1 MNVNEIL
8 GAVLELV
15 ITVGVIIFCK
25 YLIPY
30 LKKVAKESEYNM
42 VYSAIDDA
50 VKMAEQT
57 IRAKGSGSEKKQ
69 AVLDIIDKVMIDN
82 NINMS
87 EEQINSII
95 ESAVFIM
102 NKEKKDE

>member
-1 MNVNEIL
+1 MNEVFSAILEI
-8 GAVLELV
+8 A
-15 ITVGVIIFCK
+15 ITIAVIIVCK

-30 LKKVAKESEYNM
+30 FKSKAMESK
-42 VYSAIDDA
+42 YSVIYSVIDDA
-50 VKMAEQT
+50 VRMAEQT
-57 IRAKGSGSEKKQ
+57 IKEKGAGSEKKK

-95 ESAVFIM
+95 ESVVFVM
-102 NKEKKDE
+102 NKEKENE

>member
-1 MNVNEIL
+1 MSEIFATIL
-8 GAVLELV
+8 DIAV
-15 ITVGVIIFCK
+15 TAGIIIVCK

-30 LKKVAKESEYNM
+30 LKKQAKASEYEFI
-42 VYSAIDDA
+42 YYAIDDA
-50 VKMAEQT
+50 VRMAEQT
-57 IRAKGSGSEKKQ
+57 IKSKGSGSEKKQ

-95 ESAVFIM
+95 ESTVYLL
-102 NKEKKDE
+102 NKGNNNE

>member
-8 GAVLELV
+8 GAILELAV
-15 ITVGVIIFCK
+15 TVGVIIFCK

-30 LKKVAKESEYNM
+30 LKKMAKTSEYEF

-57 IRAKGSGSEKKQ
+57 IRTKGSGSEKKQ
-69 AVLDIIDKVMIDN
+69 AVLDIIDKVMIEN

-95 ESAVFIM
+95 ESVVFLM
-102 NKEKKDE
+102 NKDKKNE